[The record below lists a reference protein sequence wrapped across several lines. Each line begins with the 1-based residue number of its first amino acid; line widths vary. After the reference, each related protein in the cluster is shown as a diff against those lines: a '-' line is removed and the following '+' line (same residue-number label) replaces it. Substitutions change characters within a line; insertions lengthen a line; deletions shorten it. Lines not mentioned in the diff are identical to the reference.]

1 MFTQHF
7 MKKYH
12 KYSFFKECVRKYSKF
27 FCKMLYF
34 KIFCRMFSLTSAEL
48 VLNTLILEAKS
59 FLDFFFEAQIYSFF
73 SNIFWKN
80 WSYKKL
86 IFVLKISISNKDG
99 HIEFQ
104 WVFFIIIHH
113 DHFFLSHISDC
124 RWEGVHIRG
133 STKGTNICLL
143 LLLSFP

>member
-1 MFTQHF
+1 
-7 MKKYH
+7 MKCLLNISWKNTINIH
-12 KYSFFKECVRKYSKF
+12 FFKECVRKYSNF

-59 FLDFFFEAQIYSFF
+59 FFEFFFEAQIYSFF

-113 DHFFLSHISDC
+113 DHFFVAYFRLSMG
-124 RWEGVHIRG
+124 WG
-133 STKGTNICLL
+133 LL
-143 LLLSFP
+143 